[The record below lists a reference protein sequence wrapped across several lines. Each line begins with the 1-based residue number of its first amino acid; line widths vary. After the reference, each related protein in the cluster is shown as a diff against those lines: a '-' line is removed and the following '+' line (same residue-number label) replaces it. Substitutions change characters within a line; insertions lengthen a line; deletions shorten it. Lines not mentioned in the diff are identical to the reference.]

1 MNRRLAAGGPAGW
14 QPALRMKGRVMEI
27 RTLND
32 IYAVTI
38 GMERSAAMRVKKGG
52 QWVDISSGEMRDTVR
67 WLSTGLRTL
76 GVKPGDRV
84 AILSENR
91 PEWAMGDF
99 AILALGAVSVPVYPT
114 LLGWQIEYIL
124 NDSGSTAVIVSTQEQ
139 LHKVMDVKDHVPS
152 LHTVIVCD
160 EVASLPAGVR
170 SFEGVVGNGREDEK
184 QNGRARFD
192 ELLASAK
199 PEDLATL
206 VYTSGT
212 TGNPKGAML
221 THGNIASNAEAS
233 LEVMPIAEGMTSLSI
248 LPLSHI
254 LERMADYCYFIK
266 GASIAYA
273 ENVNKVS
280 DNLQEIQ
287 PHVFAAVPRL
297 FEKMRA
303 RIMDTVATYP
313 PMRRKIFM
321 WALGIAAKRLDYRVT
336 LKPMPFGLGIQ
347 SAIADKLVF
356 GKLLGRLG
364 GRVQFVL
371 SGGAPLSAEL
381 AAFFVGA
388 GLEILEGY
396 GLTETSP
403 VITLNTPTRR
413 RIGTVGPAIPGVE
426 VKIAEDGEILT
437 RGPHVMKGY
446 WNNPEATAQAIDKDG
461 WFHTGD
467 IGEID
472 KDGFLRITDRKKD
485 IIINA
490 YGKNIAPQPLEA
502 LLKSSPYIGT
512 PVLIGDRRKFLVALI
527 VPNFDKLERDAAA
540 MGVHWQTRE
549 ELVSN
554 DRVKAIFQ
562 AEIDRFNKNL
572 DRQEKIRRFSLV
584 PRDFTIDDDE
594 ITPSLKVKRKVIDK
608 KYKSQIDEMYVDE
621 GVEDER
627 EQKHA

>member
-1 MNRRLAAGGPAGW
+1 
-14 QPALRMKGRVMEI
+14 MEI

-38 GMERSAAMRVKKGG
+38 AKERSAALKVKKGG
-52 QWVDISSGEMRDTVR
+52 QWVDISSAEMRDTVR
-67 WLSTGLRTL
+67 WLSTGLRCL
-76 GVKPGDRV
+76 GVKTGDRV

-99 AILALGAVSVPVYPT
+99 AILALGAVTVPVYPT

-124 NDSGSTAVIVSTQEQ
+124 NDSGSAAVIVSTEDQ
-139 LHKVMDVKDHVPS
+139 LHKVMEIKDHVPS
-152 LHTVIVCD
+152 LHNVIVCD
-160 EVASLPAGVR
+160 EVAALPAGIR
-170 SFEGVVGNGREDEK
+170 SFEGVVGIGREEEK
-184 QNGRARFD
+184 QTGRARFD

-199 PEDLATL
+199 PDDLATL

-221 THGNIASNAEAS
+221 THGNIASNAQAS
-233 LEVMPIAEGMTSLSI
+233 LGVMPIDEGAVALSI

-254 LERMADYCYFIK
+254 LERVADYAYFMK
-266 GASIAYA
+266 GATIAYA

-287 PHVFAAVPRL
+287 PNVFGAVPRL

-303 RIMDTVATYP
+303 KIMDTVATYP

-336 LKPMPFGLGIQ
+336 LRPMPFPLNIQ
-347 SAIADKLVF
+347 SAIADRLVF
-356 GKLLGRLG
+356 RKLLSRLG
-364 GRVQFVL
+364 GRVKFVL

-403 VITLNTPTRR
+403 VITLNTLTRR

-426 VKIAEDGEILT
+426 VKIAADGEILT

-446 WNNPEATAQAIDKDG
+446 WNNPEATAQVIEPDG

-472 KDGFLRITDRKKD
+472 SDGFLRITDRKKD

-527 VPNFDKLERDAAA
+527 VPNFEKLERDATA
-540 MGVHWQTRE
+540 MGLHWKTRE

-562 AEIDRFNKNL
+562 GELDRFNKNL

-608 KYKSQIDEMYVDE
+608 KYKSQIDEMYIDE
-621 GVEDER
+621 GIDDER
-627 EQKHA
+627 EQKRA